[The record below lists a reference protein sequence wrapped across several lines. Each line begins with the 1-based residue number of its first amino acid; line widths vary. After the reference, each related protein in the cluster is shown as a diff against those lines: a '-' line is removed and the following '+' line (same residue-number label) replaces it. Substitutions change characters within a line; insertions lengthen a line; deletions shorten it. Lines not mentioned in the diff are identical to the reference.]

1 MARLCQKIKK
11 KVLILWNKHQT
22 LSCCDLTD
30 FFHHFYMITKK
41 ILRWIIC
48 QTDVVKFFKFY
59 FLNNTKTLLAFF
71 AQSGHFWTWK
81 MQNLKSRYQNSNF
94 QVSNSKK
101 WNDEIKS
108 LILPTLLLEFVETY
122 SVKLSTV
129 PCPWCMLFHPVK
141 VPLKVFSIL
150 LEVCSAH
157 CELITSLCF
166 QKLMYL
172 C

>member
-1 MARLCQKIKK
+1 MKK
-11 KVLILWNKHQT
+11 KSNFILFWF
-22 LSCCDLTD
+22 DRI
-30 FFHHFYMITKK
+30 FHHFYNIEKK
-41 ILRWIIC
+41 ILRKKTC
-48 QTDVVKFFKFY
+48 QTYVVKFFKFQ
-59 FLNNTKTLLAFF
+59 FFEKHKTLLAFF

-141 VPLKVFSIL
+141 VPLKIFSIL
-150 LEVCSAH
+150 FKIHWAC
-157 CELITSLCF
+157 CG
-166 QKLMYL
+166 K
-172 C
+172 